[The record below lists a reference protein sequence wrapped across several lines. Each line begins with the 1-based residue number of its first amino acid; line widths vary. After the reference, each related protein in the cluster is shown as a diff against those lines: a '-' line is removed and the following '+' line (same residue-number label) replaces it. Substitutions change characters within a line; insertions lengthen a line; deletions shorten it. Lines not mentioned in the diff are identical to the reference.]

1 MTDLYTPNTKHTIA
15 IISLVFIALI
25 SIFIINSRD
34 IETDPV
40 QIFSKKYPGFNIEV
54 ADTPKEREMGLSG
67 RSKENFKQDDVLL
80 FVFDTPG
87 DYGFWM
93 KDMLFP
99 IDIVWFDESM
109 NIVHV
114 EQNVLPESYP
124 KIFHS
129 PTPALF
135 VAEFSALMSQNIV
148 NN

>member
-1 MTDLYTPNTKHTIA
+1 MTDLYTPKTKHTIA
-15 IISLVFIALI
+15 IISLVFITLV

-54 ADTPKEREMGLSG
+54 ADTPKERGMGLSG
-67 RSKENFKQDDVLL
+67 RSKEDFKQDDVL
-80 FVFDTPG
+80 FFIFDTPG

-129 PTPALF
+129 PIPAL
-135 VAEFSALMSQNIV
+135 FSALMSQKIV